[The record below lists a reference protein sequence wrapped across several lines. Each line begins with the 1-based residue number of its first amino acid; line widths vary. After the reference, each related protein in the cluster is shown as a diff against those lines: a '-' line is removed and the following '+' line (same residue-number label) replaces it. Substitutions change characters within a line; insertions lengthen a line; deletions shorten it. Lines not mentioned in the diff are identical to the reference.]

1 APTASSTSCGRR
13 RSRFRVKPGR
23 RNISPRTRARSR
35 TGNFP
40 GFARAAPRRP
50 SRPTNSNRRFGSALG
65 RGPIRLVFHR
75 GVQAMIRRLR
85 LIVVALVALTFAGP
99 MAFAAADDAKLSAS
113 VQQLGADDFD
123 AKIAAVGELAATPDP
138 RVIKILKALE
148 DGELYVAKDK
158 KVVRAEPDGD
168 SFTIFEPL

>member
-75 GVQAMIRRLR
+75 GVQALIRRLR
-85 LIVVALVALTFAGP
+85 LIVVALVALVLAGP
-99 MAFAAADDAKLSAS
+99 TVGFAAADDAKLSVS

-138 RVIKILKALE
+138 RVVKILKALE

-158 KVVRAEPDGD
+158 KV
-168 SFTIFEPL
+168 